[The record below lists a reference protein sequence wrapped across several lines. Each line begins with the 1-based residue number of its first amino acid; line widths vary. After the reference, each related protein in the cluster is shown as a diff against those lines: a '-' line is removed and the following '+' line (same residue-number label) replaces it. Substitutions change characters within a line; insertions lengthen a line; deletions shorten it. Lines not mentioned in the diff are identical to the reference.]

1 MGVGKRK
8 TLLIV
13 LSANGTTVHTVAMAL
28 PPRAAS
34 ASSPP
39 TIIYPFRS
47 HPPFPFQVVVQAI
60 VEFFSFFSLQATIV
74 NGSRSL
80 DLRRDI
86 FDSISQPPV
95 CDSCTLILLSS
106 AASGT
111 VLFMPQTLLIAITI
125 IYHLSALLHI
135 QADPI

>member
-13 LSANGTTVHTVAMAL
+13 LSANGTTAHTVAMAL

-34 ASSPP
+34 ASSP